1 MSEEVENPEAK
12 GGSSVVRSL
21 LLIVAVVLGLGGGGF
36 VGFMIVSPA
45 VAERVVAAEPTKAE
59 EGDGEDEKGDG
70 EYGGASPAELHL
82 IENLVVNPAG
92 SDGLRFLLVTVAVDA
107 ASGSALTEVENRE
120 IELRDALLRLF
131 GSKTVVELSDPTGR
145 TALIEEVR
153 LGLEEVIGEGKI
165 RRVFVPQFVIQ

>member
-1 MSEEVENPEAK
+1 MSEEIENPEAE
-12 GGSSVVRSL
+12 GGSSVLRSL
-21 LLIVAVVLGLGGGGF
+21 FLAVAVVLGLGGGGF

-45 VAERVVAAEPTKAE
+45 VVERAGAAEAPAAE
-59 EGDGEDEKGDG
+59 EGYGEGEQGES
-70 EYGGASPAELHL
+70 EYGSDAPSELHL
-82 IENLVVNPAG
+82 IENLVVNPAQ

-145 TALIEEVR
+145 SALIEEVR
-153 LGLEEVIGEGKI
+153 LRLEEVLGDGKI